1 MSEEAPR
8 KRTKAGTKAGGTGTN
23 KRAKSGKTAGINLP
37 WGRIVLWSLIA
48 IVALLAW
55 IEWSRRQAYESAYAA
70 LDARIAAATEDKPVL
85 ASDVATLLTG
95 KTPASQ
101 VDLPGEILAG
111 QAKRYEEYVWPSL
124 NPALRRVA
132 RVFYNSFNEVV
143 RIDRGS

>member
-8 KRTKAGTKAGGTGTN
+8 KRTKAGTKAGGNGTN
-23 KRAKSGKTAGINLP
+23 KRAKSGKSAGINLP

-101 VDLPGEILAG
+101 VDPCRAGE
-111 QAKRYEEYVWPSL
+111 
-124 NPALRRVA
+124 ALRRVCLA
-132 RVFYNSFNEVV
+132 KSQPGPAAGGPRLLQQLQ
-143 RIDRGS
+143 

>member
-1 MSEEAPR
+1 
-8 KRTKAGTKAGGTGTN
+8 
-23 KRAKSGKTAGINLP
+23 
-37 WGRIVLWSLIA
+37 
-48 IVALLAW
+48 
-55 IEWSRRQAYESAYAA
+55 
-70 LDARIAAATEDKPVL
+70 
-85 ASDVATLLTG
+85 
-95 KTPASQ
+95 

>member
-1 MSEEAPR
+1 
-8 KRTKAGTKAGGTGTN
+8 
-23 KRAKSGKTAGINLP
+23 
-37 WGRIVLWSLIA
+37 
-48 IVALLAW
+48 
-55 IEWSRRQAYESAYAA
+55 
-70 LDARIAAATEDKPVL
+70 VL